1 MFVNLIEIKIKIYK
15 KKKRKKER
23 KEKPVAE
30 KELNI
35 LSRSIFSSQVDQ
47 LKL

>member
-15 KKKRKKER
+15 KKKER
-23 KEKPVAE
+23 KGKPVAE

-35 LSRSIFSSQVDQ
+35 LSLSILSSQIDQ